1 LSVIGS
7 LSVLPGSAKIRQHFA
22 VQERNVRTPDMLRYL
37 RRLHRRHRQP
47 LVVVMDRLNVHR
59 SAVRKLHERGATWLD
74 VEWLPG
80 YAPDLNPVE
89 ALWSHAK
96 YTKLAN
102 FVPADFDR
110 LQDAVAE
117 VLDEIHF
124 RTSLLPSFF
133 QAAKLSLPMGH
144 LPRRAE

>member
-1 LSVIGS
+1 
-7 LSVLPGSAKIRQHFA
+7 
-22 VQERNVRTPDMLRYL
+22 
-37 RRLHRRHRQP
+37 
-47 LVVVMDRLNVHR
+47 MDRFNVHR
-59 SAVRKLHERGATWLD
+59 SAARKLHERGAKWLD

-124 RTSLLPSFF
+124 LTPVLLS
-133 QAAKLSLPMGH
+133 S
-144 LPRRAE
+144 R